1 MGGLIMNLI
10 QIALLAAYFTGI
22 WYHSTLFDE
31 IGTKEDRNLKPWR
44 FAFAMMVV
52 FWPIVYVL
60 IQTARIKRFIKTKR
74 NREK

>member
-1 MGGLIMNLI
+1 MNLI
-10 QIALLAAYFTGI
+10 EIALLALYFTGI

-31 IGTKEDRNLKPWR
+31 IGTKEDRNLKTWR
-44 FAFAMMVV
+44 FAFAMMMV

-60 IQTARIKRFIKTKR
+60 IQTARIKRFINAKR